1 MSIAPTLQRYLA
13 AESIQYD
20 VIPHEP
26 TVSSTRTAEACRI
39 SGNCL
44 AKGIVLRR
52 GSSDYMLAVLPASH
66 HIHLADLRDQFG
78 GNVQMAKE
86 TEVDPLFPDCVHG
99 AVPPIG
105 QCYGLP
111 LVVDDS
117 LETQPQ
123 VYMEAGDHE
132 TLIRMSHAQF
142 AHLTAGA
149 RHGHF
154 SEKLPAGR
162 NASIYSG

>member
-1 MSIAPTLQRYLA
+1 MNRLCRPPALPKW
-13 AESIQYD
+13 
-20 VIPHEP
+20 
-26 TVSSTRTAEACRI
+26 RI

-52 GSSDYMLAVLPASH
+52 SSSDYILAVLPASH
-66 HIHLADLRDQFG
+66 HIHLADLRNQLGD
-78 GNVQMAKE
+78 NVEMAKE

-99 AVPPIG
+99 AVPAVG

-117 LETQPQ
+117 LEAQPQ

-132 TLIRMSHAQF
+132 TLIRMNHAQF

-149 RHGHF
+149 RHGRF
-154 SEKLPAGR
+154 SEKLPTDTS
-162 NASIYSG
+162 ASITSASIVMG